1 MPNYQTSRATS
12 SNLVTGNYKI
22 EVAQTTVG
30 GSYTNLGAG
39 MVNSWGYTPE
49 YYDIQSGNSPDP
61 VEGISTEA
69 FSVDMELIE
78 FDLSVL
84 TAIMG
89 GAITGATGGTVYT
102 VTGGGNVAI
111 SPKIFKLTNTS
122 TVSGSAKTL
131 IVTLFRCFIKSG
143 FQVTAKSDND
153 ADPINVMP
161 ITISA
166 EVDTT
171 LTAGSQLFSIV
182 KQV

>member
-12 SNLVTGNYKI
+12 ANLVTGNYKI
-22 EVAQTTVG
+22 EVAQTTVA

-84 TAIMG
+84 TTIMG
-89 GAITGATGGTVYT
+89 GSITLTTGGTVYT

-122 TVSGSAKTL
+122 TVSGAAKTL
-131 IVTLFRCFIKSG
+131 VVTLFRCFIKSG

-171 LTAGSQLFSIV
+171 LTAGAQLFSIV

>member
-49 YYDIQSGNSPDP
+49 FYDVQSGNSPDP
-61 VEGISTEA
+61 IEGISTEA

-89 GAITGATGGTVYT
+89 GAVTGATGGTVT
-102 VTGGGNVAI
+102 APPMIAV
-111 SPKIFKLTNTS
+111 S
-122 TVSGSAKTL
+122 T
-131 IVTLFRCFIKSG
+131 
-143 FQVTAKSDND
+143 
-153 ADPINVMP
+153 
-161 ITISA
+161 
-166 EVDTT
+166 E
-171 LTAGSQLFSIV
+171 
-182 KQV
+182 